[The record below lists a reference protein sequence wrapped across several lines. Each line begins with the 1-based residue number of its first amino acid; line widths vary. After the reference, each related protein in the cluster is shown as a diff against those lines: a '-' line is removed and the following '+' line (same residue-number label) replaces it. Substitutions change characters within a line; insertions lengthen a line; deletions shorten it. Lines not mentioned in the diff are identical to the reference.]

1 MYTIKNK
8 SFSKTF
14 FPYCI
19 GEWNNKLNPE
29 IRNVESTI
37 NLKNQL

>member
-14 FPYCI
+14 FQYCI
-19 GEWNNKLNPE
+19 DEWNKLNPE
-29 IRNVESTI
+29 IGNAKSI
-37 NLKNQL
+37 YKFKK